1 MRTSLLKQD
10 DVCTKAVSPHP
21 HCVKSL
27 LLALSQVMNLHA
39 AQQELVIEGG
49 QLSQPRTL
57 AVVQQG
63 KDMTVVF
70 WKVRSEGWPAHG
82 LCG

>member
-1 MRTSLLKQD
+1 M
-10 DVCTKAVSPHP
+10 APHS

-39 AQQELVIEGG
+39 AQQGLVIEGG

-63 KDMTVVF
+63 KDMMVVF
-70 WKVRSEGWPAHG
+70 WKVRSEGLLAG
-82 LCG
+82 ATDSRTVSS